1 MEFRTTLDIKKSTIL
16 IKPGDAF
23 LTIGSCFADHLGN
36 QLQKYKFN
44 GLINPFGTA
53 YNPISIHSLIQYAI
67 NNTPPADDTF
77 GSREGMFFNFDFH
90 STFSHPGKDALH
102 RKIEA
107 AIRET
112 HLSLRQARFLVITY
126 GTSFVYA
133 RKENG
138 SIVSNCHKLPAALFE
153 KDLLTQKKILESF
166 EALHKSLMAFN
177 PDLQMI
183 LTVSPVRHIKDTL
196 QLNAVSKSILRLTT
210 HTLASQFEN
219 VHYFPAYEILL
230 DDLRDYRFY
239 ADDLIHPSPAAVE
252 YIWQRFTETYF
263 SPEAV
268 EFVTRWDEIR
278 KSLAHRPFN
287 PESAQ
292 HQQFLKNT
300 IAKLNELKNQV
311 DVSREVRDL
320 EQQIK

>member
-1 MEFRTTLDIKKSTIL
+1 MEFRTTLDIKKSATQ

-36 QLQKYKFN
+36 QLQQYKFN
-44 GLINPFGTA
+44 GLVNPFGTA
-53 YNPISIHSLIQYAI
+53 YNPISIHELIHYGV
-67 NNTPPADDTF
+67 NHTTPAKETYTT
-77 GSREGMFFNFDFH
+77 REGRFFNFDFH
-90 STFSHPGKDALH
+90 SSFSQPSKEALQEE
-102 RKIEA
+102 IET
-107 AIRET
+107 AILET
-112 HLSLRQARFLVITY
+112 HHALKRARFLMITY
-126 GTSFVYA
+126 GTSFVYT

-153 KDLLTQKKILESF
+153 KELLTQKKILESF
-166 EALHKSLMAFN
+166 EKLHSSLIAFN
-177 PDLQMI
+177 PGLQII

-196 QLNAVSKSILRLTT
+196 ELNAVSKSILRLTT

-239 ADDLIHPSPAAVE
+239 ADDLIHPSPAAIE
-252 YIWQRFTETYF
+252 YIWQRFVETYF
-263 SPEAV
+263 SPDAV
-268 EFVTRWDEIR
+268 EFTKRWDEIR

-287 PESAQ
+287 PGSVQ

-311 DVSREVRDL
+311 DVSKEVSNL
-320 EQQIK
+320 EQQLK